1 MYTNLYLLTIKIIMI
16 MKRFFIFAALL
27 LAHVSNATATHE
39 DPPPVIPSTDRIVL
53 VPQDMFDIDRS
64 VPYCCYTYYPGT
76 GVIHIHCEGT
86 GKETGIYLMNNGNII
101 DSTVIDSDIVNDTYL
116 TLTEQSDSYII
127 VINSEKYYGEAVF
140 ETR

>member
-1 MYTNLYLLTIKIIMI
+1 MAFIITLIYTNLYLLTIKIIMI

-53 VPQDMFDIDRS
+53 VPQDMFDIDR
-64 VPYCCYTYYPGT
+64 
-76 GVIHIHCEGT
+76 
-86 GKETGIYLMNNGNII
+86 
-101 DSTVIDSDIVNDTYL
+101 TVIDSDIVNDAYL
-116 TLTEQSDSYII
+116 TLTGQSDNYII